1 MLGFALGGVAT
12 AQGLLRPLLDRAIAP
27 VLLSDREASLAALLN
42 LPTWALVI
50 AVILLIALALAWLP
64 RPGQRSERWPWH
76 WTGIALGGLGLAAW
90 LAGKPAGWG
99 YGLSMTGPTR
109 SLLDFFLTGAS
120 DLLNWG
126 VFMLI
131 GLTLGAWASCRAR
144 GPIAWSVPSG
154 SEAWRRF
161 TGGLLMGFGGTLA
174 GGCNI
179 GNAFTGLSLLAL
191 NALVATAGILLGVW
205 LASRRSTPLQSAA

>member
-1 MLGFALGGVAT
+1 VT
-12 AQGLLRPLLDRAIAP
+12 AQGLLRPLLDRAAEP
-27 VLLSDREASLAALLN
+27 VLLSQQEASLPGLLN
-42 LPTWALVI
+42 LPAWTLVI
-50 AVILLIALALAWLP
+50 VAAFLIAVALARLP
-64 RPGQRSERWPWH
+64 RPGRTADRWSWQ
-76 WTGIALGGLGLAAW
+76 WTGLALGGLGTAAW

-109 SLLDFFLTGAS
+109 SLLGFFLTGSS

-131 GLTLGAWASCRAR
+131 GLTAGTWASARAR
-144 GPIAWSVPSG
+144 GLVVWSVPPG

-161 TGGLLMGFGGTLA
+161 TGGLLMGIGGTMA

-179 GNAFTGLSLLAL
+179 GNAFTGLALLAL
-191 NALVATAGILLGVW
+191 NPLVATAGILLGVW
-205 LASRRSTPLQSAA
+205 LASRRAAPVPAAA